1 MLEWCYAH
9 SSSNAD
15 YSYTGCSIDFAAAYL
30 PGQFLMGMVQEGV
43 LTYYSKSRS
52 VDCLISNSITLFY
65 ITMQRMLKIALLYT
79 RSDLRA
85 QGLLDKGLLSAGVL
99 LIFEALVVI
108 AMYRSAMGWLTGSG
122 VPSVTMLSL
131 IVVFIFFVMLYNA
144 LSVGQLTGT
153 SGHSEFQAISSFPVS
168 AFDVAKIRLFLGG
181 LRAILFAIVFL
192 GAVPIA
198 VTVYHGVFSLQV
210 LMSLLSLIILP
221 IFPAAVGV
229 YIALK
234 PETTNLGPW
243 LITIVNVGL
252 VGFFLASRF
261 PEPPQVVALFIT
273 VVNIPAHATVG
284 ALSPMHFSLFVGIW
298 LGLAGIFG
306 WGSIRRVV
314 RLMNYVD
321 TNTQSSM
328 AVVRWALRTTRHPLF
343 VLGSIN
349 AGRLQKFVFF
359 WCLLLFVFVL
369 FLNQRIITFSLPE
382 LPKMVAF
389 VLIGTG
395 AVILSLPLVLRE
407 SLGHAT
413 EYRALQHLPVGW
425 RTIILAPFFV
435 STLVISCFAFV
446 VFILLPLLIPVHTG
460 VWIFVFFM
468 TSLSGG
474 GMTTLVTLLSR
485 GGWVSALLWK
495 GMPFY
500 YMLLKF
506 ILFVVASFII
516 FGMSLW
522 SVLILNIGIDL
533 IVAIAL
539 WQFVLPH
546 VYRQFMEVV

>member
-1 MLEWCYAH
+1 
-9 SSSNAD
+9 
-15 YSYTGCSIDFAAAYL
+15 
-30 PGQFLMGMVQEGV
+30 
-43 LTYYSKSRS
+43 
-52 VDCLISNSITLFY
+52 
-65 ITMQRMLKIALLYT
+65 MLKIALLYT

-99 LIFEALVVI
+99 LLFEALVVI

-131 IVVFIFFVMLYNA
+131 IVVLVFFVMLYNA

-168 AFDVAKIRLFLGG
+168 TFDIAKIRLFLGW
-181 LRAILFAIVFL
+181 LRATLFAIVFL
-192 GAVPIA
+192 GAVPVA

-229 YIALK
+229 YIVLK
-234 PETTNLGPW
+234 PGITNLGSW
-243 LITIVNVGL
+243 LITIVNMGI

-261 PEPPQVVALFIT
+261 PEPPQVVVSFIT
-273 VVNIPAHATVG
+273 IVNTPAYAIVG
-284 ALSPMHFSLFVGIW
+284 ALSLTHFSLFAGIW

-328 AVVRWALRTTRHPLF
+328 AVVRWALRATRHPVV

-349 AGRLQKFVFF
+349 ASRLQRFVFF
-359 WCLLLFVFVL
+359 WCLLLFVFIL

-407 SLGHAT
+407 SLGHAA

-495 GMPFY
+495 GLPFY

-516 FGMSLW
+516 FGLSLW

-539 WQFVLPH
+539 WRFVLPH

>member
-1 MLEWCYAH
+1 
-9 SSSNAD
+9 
-15 YSYTGCSIDFAAAYL
+15 
-30 PGQFLMGMVQEGV
+30 
-43 LTYYSKSRS
+43 
-52 VDCLISNSITLFY
+52 
-65 ITMQRMLKIALLYT
+65 MLKIALLYT

-99 LIFEALVVI
+99 LLFEALVI
-108 AMYRSAMGWLTGSG
+108 TAMYRSTMGWLTGSG

-131 IVVFIFFVMLYNA
+131 IVLFVFFIMLYNA
-144 LSVGQLTGT
+144 LSVGHLTGT
-153 SGHSEFQAISSFPVS
+153 SGHWEFQAISSFPVS
-168 AFDVAKIRLFLGG
+168 VFDVAKMRLFLGG
-181 LRAILFAIVFL
+181 LRSVLFVIVFL

-229 YIALK
+229 YIVLK
-234 PETTNLGPW
+234 PGVTNLGAW
-243 LITIVNVGL
+243 LITIVNMGL
-252 VGFFLASRF
+252 IGFFLASHF
-261 PEPPQVVALFIT
+261 PEPPQVVAGFIT
-273 VVNIPAHATVG
+273 IVNVPAYAIVG
-284 ALSPMHFSLFVGIW
+284 ALSPTHFSLFAGIW

-314 RLMNYVD
+314 WLMNYVD
-321 TNTQSSM
+321 TNTESSM
-328 AVVRWALRTTRHPLF
+328 AVVRWALRTTRHPLV
-343 VLGSIN
+343 VLGSISTS
-349 AGRLQKFVFF
+349 RLQTFVFF
-359 WCLLLFVFVL
+359 WCVLLFVFVL
-369 FLNQRIITFSLPE
+369 FLNQRIITSSLPE

-389 VLIGTG
+389 ALLGTA
-395 AVILSLPLVLRE
+395 AVILTLPLVLRE

-435 STLVISCFAFV
+435 STLAISCFALV
-446 VFILLPLLIPVHTG
+446 VFILLPLLIPMYTG

-516 FGMSLW
+516 FGMPLW

-533 IVAIAL
+533 IVATAL

>member
-1 MLEWCYAH
+1 
-9 SSSNAD
+9 
-15 YSYTGCSIDFAAAYL
+15 
-30 PGQFLMGMVQEGV
+30 
-43 LTYYSKSRS
+43 
-52 VDCLISNSITLFY
+52 
-65 ITMQRMLKIALLYT
+65 MLKIALLYT

-99 LIFEALVVI
+99 LLFEALVVI

-131 IVVFIFFVMLYNA
+131 IVVLVFFVMLYNA

-168 AFDVAKIRLFLGG
+168 VFDVAKMRLFLGG
-181 LRAILFAIVFL
+181 LRSVLFAIVFL

-229 YIALK
+229 YIVLK
-234 PETTNLGPW
+234 PGITNLGSW
-243 LITIVNVGL
+243 LITIVNMGI
-252 VGFFLASRF
+252 VGFFLVSRF
-261 PEPPQVVALFIT
+261 PEPPQVAVSFIT
-273 VVNIPAHATVG
+273 IVNTPAYAIVG
-284 ALSPMHFSLFVGIW
+284 ALSLTHFTLFIGIW
-298 LGLAGIFG
+298 LGLAAIFG

-328 AVVRWALRTTRHPLF
+328 AVVRWALRATRHPVV

-349 AGRLQKFVFF
+349 ASRLQRFVFF
-359 WCLLLFVFVL
+359 WCLLLFVFIL

-407 SLGHAT
+407 SLGHAA

-474 GMTTLVTLLSR
+474 GMTTLVTLLSPER
-485 GGWVSALLWK
+485 GG
-495 GMPFY
+495 MRRR
-500 YMLLKF
+500 
-506 ILFVVASFII
+506 
-516 FGMSLW
+516 
-522 SVLILNIGIDL
+522 
-533 IVAIAL
+533 IAD
-539 WQFVLPH
+539 
-546 VYRQFMEVV
+546 